1 MCVCV
6 SQQRILS
13 CQAHTESNSVY
24 VLGAEAPGG
33 ETLTIK
39 APGIHRNH
47 GKALAFHRLEIQI
60 KSVKFSMEH
69 KRKQVEGGTSATPG
83 ETAMETESSGGE
95 GKRQTLERQE

>member
-6 SQQRILS
+6 CVCVFVSQQRSLS

-60 KSVKFSMEH
+60 KSVKFSME
-69 KRKQVEGGTSATPG
+69 QGGCG
-83 ETAMETESSGGE
+83 
-95 GKRQTLERQE
+95 QEKAG